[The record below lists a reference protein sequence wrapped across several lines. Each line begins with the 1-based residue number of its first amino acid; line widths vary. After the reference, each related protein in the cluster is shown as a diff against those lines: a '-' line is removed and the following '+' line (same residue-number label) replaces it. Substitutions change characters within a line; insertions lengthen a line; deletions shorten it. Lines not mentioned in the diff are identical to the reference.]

1 MQTLQSIQI
10 ADMNKD
16 EEWLRKVESQ
26 TIMDKYGITGYIDST
41 KEAKDD
47 SEDDSQVDQEGN

>member
-1 MQTLQSIQI
+1 
-10 ADMNKD
+10 MNKD

-26 TIMDKYGITGYIDST
+26 TIMDKYGITGYTDST